1 MKAARGST
9 LIGPSSGD
17 FGSSKPDELS
27 AAASFAAKAAFATNE
42 FNAAAAMANACFALV
57 VLGASSLFCTHVARV
72 RVFCLSACAFRCLA
86 ARVSLRA
93 CGSLGCA
100 RMLRAMS
107 CECCAV
113 LCCAVLCLSE
123 GQISAPGG
131 GKKGGEAGEGTGGEC
146 ARARGARW
154 PEGCGFLDGNHPC
167 TTPLAQHCKPPNV
180 AHRR

>member
-57 VLGASSLFCTHVARV
+57 VLGALSLFCTHVARV

-107 CECCAV
+107 CDIM
-113 LCCAVLCLSE
+113 LCCAVLCLSD
-123 GQISAPGG
+123 GQKYHALLRRGAGRRGG
-131 GKKGGEAGEGTGGEC
+131 RDRGRG
-146 ARARGARW
+146 GARW
-154 PEGCGFLDGNHPC
+154 PAGCGLHYGNHP
-167 TTPLAQHCKPPNV
+167 
-180 AHRR
+180 

>member
-72 RVFCLSACAFRCLA
+72 PIASRRTLRIVDDYSAWLA
-86 ARVSLRA
+86 TTQHLPKLYLHAEP
-93 CGSLGCA
+93 GFF
-100 RMLRAMS
+100 
-107 CECCAV
+107 
-113 LCCAVLCLSE
+113 
-123 GQISAPGG
+123 APIND
-131 GKKGGEAGEGTGGEC
+131 AHSST
-146 ARARGARW
+146 W
-154 PEGCGFLDGNHPC
+154 
-167 TTPLAQHCKPPNV
+167 PNV
-180 AHRR
+180 TRHCVKGLHFCQEDDADTIGQHIARFVDDVHKSGGVPRSKL

>member
-123 GQISAPGG
+123 GQISAPGAGRRG
-131 GKKGGEAGEGTGGEC
+131 GQKARGGGEGEGVPGGQRD
-146 ARARGARW
+146 AG
-154 PEGCGFLDGNHPC
+154 
-167 TTPLAQHCKPPNV
+167 PLREPPLHHSSRHCKPPNV